1 MIKETEQTII
11 KSTGKDKKQ
20 KAKTNTTRNMIKN
33 FVLCVFPSLLK
44 QDSNYN
50 QPKKKFVKIYIL
62 NIEKNSESRTKNT
75 TN

>member
-44 QDSNYN
+44 
-50 QPKKKFVKIYIL
+50 
-62 NIEKNSESRTKNT
+62 
-75 TN
+75 